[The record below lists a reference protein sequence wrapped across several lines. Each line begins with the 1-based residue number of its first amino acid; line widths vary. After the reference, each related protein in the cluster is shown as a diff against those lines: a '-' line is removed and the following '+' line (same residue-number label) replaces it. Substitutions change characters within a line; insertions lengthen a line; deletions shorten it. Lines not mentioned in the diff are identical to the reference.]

1 MSVSTVV
8 RLSEK
13 LSEVE
18 TMLKKLSEFSSK
30 NKVDISRDAVYI
42 ALQAQS
48 SILRDLISEIRKDVE
63 TGKGTGKNRMF

>member
-1 MSVSTVV
+1 MSVSTIV
-8 RLSEK
+8 RISEK

-18 TMLKKLSEFSSK
+18 SLLKRISEYSSK

-48 SILRDLISEIRKDVE
+48 SILRDLISEMRKDVE
-63 TGKGTGKNRMF
+63 TGRGTGRGRLP

>member
-1 MSVSTVV
+1 MSVSTIV
-8 RLSEK
+8 RISEK

-18 TMLKKLSEFSSK
+18 SLLKRISEYSSK

-48 SILRDLISEIRKDVE
+48 SILRDLISEMRKDVE
-63 TGKGTGKNRMF
+63 TGRGTGRGRLS